1 MDSMSYTF
9 EERGY
14 VFSEN
19 VLDELQ
25 TNTTFTMSGSLLDLH
40 QKNSSPFHHTRDNY
54 HDLHDQSHE
63 VEELV
68 GFGLSDVL
76 HQKSP
81 TLCSD
86 DPCLI
91 RVSSSRGDDYVI
103 DHNNDVNDF
112 GGQLVLSSGDIE
124 AWLPRDALI
133 NMVSEPTTPTTVT
146 TTTTPA
152 LFPHEALG
160 VTNFESH
167 DCNPRLGA
175 CKKAKS
181 ICCQGSLIEG
191 SEQPSS
197 KKPRIASFS
206 SQQPLICQ
214 VHGCSKDLTTS
225 KDYHKR
231 HRVCDEH
238 SKTTRV
244 VVDGIEQRFCQQCSR
259 FHLLTEFD
267 DDKRSCRKSLA
278 GHNERRRK
286 PHYEPHNGAT
296 RFFGMNSQTSH
307 FFIPELLLPAGNNKN
322 YFCQETAYE
331 VENSMR
337 PIMVKTN
344 NKKSLEENHIS
355 FSTTPQLQQGS
366 PGETT
371 HHYYSLPKDL
381 PLLHAA
387 ASLAGLSQFQ
397 MNVDF
402 GNNPTS
408 SLSSVLRGLTGD
420 EDLLCPAAD
429 GVIETDGNYCRRL
442 LDDGAGG
449 VYYENE
455 TDEGFQSEEGGGGIP
470 TIDLQQ
476 LSTHLHRVEQQRK
489 ALLLL

>member
-91 RVSSSRGDDYVI
+91 RVSSSR
-103 DHNNDVNDF
+103 
-112 GGQLVLSSGDIE
+112 
-124 AWLPRDALI
+124 
-133 NMVSEPTTPTTVT
+133 
-146 TTTTPA
+146 
-152 LFPHEALG
+152 
-160 VTNFESH
+160 
-167 DCNPRLGA
+167 
-175 CKKAKS
+175 
-181 ICCQGSLIEG
+181 GSLIEG

-397 MNVDF
+397 MNVNF

>member
-14 VFSEN
+14 AFSEN

-25 TNTTFTMSGSLLDLH
+25 TNTTFAMSGGLLDLH
-40 QKNSSPFHHTRDNY
+40 EKNSNPFHHTRAND
-54 HDLHDQSHE
+54 HDLDHDQSHE

-68 GFGLSDVL
+68 GF
-76 HQKSP
+76 
-81 TLCSD
+81 
-86 DPCLI
+86 
-91 RVSSSRGDDYVI
+91 
-103 DHNNDVNDF
+103 
-112 GGQLVLSSGDIE
+112 GDIE

-133 NMVSEPTTPTTVT
+133 NMVSEPTTTSATAT
-146 TTTTPA
+146 AIATAA
-152 LFPHEALG
+152 LFPHKAPG
-160 VTNFESH
+160 VTNFESI
-167 DCNPRLGA
+167 DCNARLGA

-181 ICCQGSLIEG
+181 MCCHGSSTEG

-197 KKPRIASFS
+197 KKPRIASFN
-206 SQQPLICQ
+206 SQQPLVCQ
-214 VHGCSKDLTTS
+214 VHGCFKDLTTS

-267 DDKRSCRKSLA
+267 EDKRSCRKSLA

-286 PHYEPHNGAT
+286 PHYEPHNVAGAT

-307 FFIPELLLPAGNNKN
+307 FFIPELLLPAGNNN
-322 YFCQETAYE
+322 YFCQETAFE

-344 NKKSLEENHIS
+344 NKKLEEKHIS
-355 FSTTPQLQQGS
+355 FSTPQLQQGS

-371 HHYYSLPKDL
+371 HHYSLPKDL

-397 MNVDF
+397 MNADF
-402 GNNPTS
+402 GNNPIS

-420 EDLLCPAAD
+420 EGLLCPAAD